1 MAYYSPTYCGVGVAD
16 GTLRCAPTKP
26 AHEAVAGSL
35 SKLTGINGIR
45 IGWLSTDSLSLYHKA
60 REYVAST
67 SCGISYP
74 SQFIADQILRKVNL
88 DDFYKE
94 SNDLLNCN
102 KEQLNKLGC
111 ILGHQPIPKFGMFA
125 LFEIDDKLE
134 ALLQKASVKVMPGNL
149 CGDVNRHSIRI
160 NLANSRELTKLMV
173 NTIIRL
179 DKK

>member
-1 MAYYSPTYCGVGVAD
+1 
-16 GTLRCAPTKP
+16 
-26 AHEAVAGSL
+26 
-35 SKLTGINGIR
+35 
-45 IGWLSTDSLSLYHKA
+45 
-60 REYVAST
+60 
-67 SCGISYP
+67 
-74 SQFIADQILRKVNL
+74 
-88 DDFYKE
+88 
-94 SNDLLNCN
+94 
-102 KEQLNKLGC
+102 
-111 ILGHQPIPKFGMFA
+111 MFA